1 MRMEEVTFLFY
12 LRTSSSS
19 AKLYVL
25 ELSHISKLPLG
36 VMQREREGGR
46 GREREREREIELV
59 YFNVPLTA

>member
-1 MRMEEVTFLFY
+1 MCNKGLHADGGSNLLFY

-46 GREREREREIELV
+46 ERERERERLS
-59 YFNVPLTA
+59 